1 MAVLRL
7 VYFDTNNE
15 ERTVLVDKDIF
26 TVGRSSENDLS
37 VPDSR
42 LSRDHL
48 EIERAYGEFTAR
60 DVGSSNGTKHNG
72 YDLTDAVVI
81 RNGDEFDLGGGLLIK
96 TVLDDGAKEREPEPS
111 VEETAPAASKKA
123 APAAA
128 ASSGSSSSLLTML
141 ILIIPAAGIV
151 LLLLVGGAFLLVR
164 NSGTDSNDRV
174 YSDRTDT
181 DSDDE
186 ATVSTPTPKKDIPD
200 DDPGPSDDPSDDAS
214 GGDDLG
220 TDASPTPAEET
231 PEFLA
236 EKHGAEFL
244 RAIAQNEPR
253 AFLTGEQGRIVAQ
266 KIKSIASPTLAEN
279 IKSAKSNASQIRTIA
294 AAQNLKPQILAAA
307 AIAKMG
313 GGRGDVVQTA
323 KTMAETLSVLRTQIG
338 QEFGDDVLLTIAAY
352 EQGAAG
358 DTMKMRNMLQ
368 ALAGKKEY
376 QVSTRTIRSIWFLKK
391 NDLITDQQY
400 EFALRFLAVGTVM
413 QNPKAF
419 NVNAEPVVF

>member
-15 ERTVLVDKDIF
+15 ERTVSVDKDIF

-72 YDLTDAVVI
+72 YEIRDAVGI
-81 RNGDEFDLGGGLLIK
+81 KDGDEFDLGGGGLIIRAL
-96 TVLDDGAKEREPEPS
+96 LDDGAKEPAP
-111 VEETAPAASKKA
+111 APAAVEA
-123 APAAA
+123 APAAKKKAVPA
-128 ASSGSSSSLLTML
+128 AAATPSGSPSSLLTML

-151 LLLLVGGAFLLVR
+151 LLLLVGGVFLLV
-164 NSGTDSNDRV
+164 SSTGTDSNDQA
-174 YSDRTDT
+174 YSDQADV
-181 DSDDE
+181 DSDDDT
-186 ATVSTPTPKKDIPD
+186 TVSSPTPKKADSND
-200 DDPGPSDDPSDDAS
+200 DAGSSDDTSD
-214 GGDDLG
+214 GGTADDN
-220 TDASPTPAEET
+220 DDNSASPTPESAT
-231 PEFLA
+231 PESLA

-244 RAIAQNEPR
+244 RAVAHNEPR
-253 AFLTGEQGRIVAQ
+253 AFLTGEQSSIVAQ
-266 KIKSIASPTLAEN
+266 KIKSIASSTLADN
-279 IKSAKSNASQIRTIA
+279 LRSAKSNASQIKAIA

-307 AIAKMG
+307 AIAKMR

-323 KTMAETLSVLRTQIG
+323 KTMADTLAVLRTQIG
-338 QEFGDDVLLTIAAY
+338 EEFGDDVLLIVAAY
-352 EQGAAG
+352 DQGAAG

-368 ALAGKKEY
+368 GLTGKY

-400 EFALRFLAVGTVM
+400 ELALRFLAVGTVM